1 MSDNSALKRL
11 YRSPSSSASATD
23 TPTTTTA
30 TTPDPSQSR
39 RESEHDDPSTA
50 FNPAKVSSK
59 LTSLAAS
66 ARAAAEDTFTT
77 LPGSDEGHPTDP
89 LLRVYDPSKDENL
102 SIEQLLAR
110 PRLPRTP
117 FERATMGKL
126 QVNLEVAAN
135 GGAEGELGTEEQLAA
150 KKLLEQADEA
160 LKKADRE
167 KHMKLIRGM
176 ATDLDVSYAA
186 RK

>member
-11 YRSPSSSASATD
+11 YSSSSSASACD

-39 RESEHDDPSTA
+39 HESEHDASESDPSTT

-66 ARAAAEDTFTT
+66 ARAAAENT
-77 LPGSDEGHPTDP
+77 LAVPGSDEGHATDP
-89 LLRVYDPSKDENL
+89 LLRVYDPTKDASL

-117 FERATMGKL
+117 FERASIGKKL
-126 QVNLEVAAN
+126 
-135 GGAEGELGTEEQLAA
+135 EEQVAA
-150 KKLLEQADEA
+150 KKLLEQSGETS
-160 LKKADRE
+160 KKADRE
-167 KHMKLIRGM
+167 KHMKLIRDM
-176 ATDLDVSYAA
+176 AKDLDPSYVES
-186 RK
+186 K